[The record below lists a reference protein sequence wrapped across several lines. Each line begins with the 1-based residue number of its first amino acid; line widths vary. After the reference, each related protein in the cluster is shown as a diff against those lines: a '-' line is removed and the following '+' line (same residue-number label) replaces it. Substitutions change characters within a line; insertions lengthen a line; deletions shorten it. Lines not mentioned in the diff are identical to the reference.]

1 MRPSRKE
8 LAEQL
13 ANRSARIEQLIRERD
28 DHKRQALANVGALRR
43 TARELSDLKDEVAA
57 HIVAAEHPSSALS
70 DARAMALSLRETLQA
85 RGINL
90 QVELARLEGNAL

>member
-13 ANRSARIEQLIRERD
+13 ADRSARIEQLIRERD
-28 DHKRQALANVGALRR
+28 EHKAQALANVGALRR
-43 TARELSDLKDEVAA
+43 TARELSDLKDEVAQ

-70 DARAMALSLRETLQA
+70 DARSMALSLRETLQA

-90 QVELARLEGNAL
+90 QLELARLDGSTL